1 MSDSTQGVAAPGVV
15 YPFQRDE
22 VHFGFDIAPGVNA
35 HLQRAAT
42 LVSHREDSLHAL
54 NDAYRAAPDQLE
66 VLVALFKFHFYQ
78 GHTEKAESL
87 VFEALE
93 KASRQAGFDADW
105 RRLTPDCADW
115 SDPRGAGRF
124 YLYSLKALAFIR
136 LRQDEAAQAAA
147 ILDKMAYLDPA
158 DLVGANVIRD
168 LLEGVDEVQDDG

>member
-1 MSDSTQGVAAPGVV
+1 LSDSAQGIAAPGVV
-15 YPFQRDE
+15 HPFQRDE

-42 LVSHREDSLHAL
+42 LVTYREDSLQAL

-78 GHTEKAESL
+78 GDTERAESL
-87 VFEALE
+87 VFEALD
-93 KASRQAGFDADW
+93 KASRQGGFDADW

-136 LRQDEAAQAAA
+136 LRQDAAEQAAV
-147 ILDKMAYLDPA
+147 ILDTMAFLDPG
-158 DLVGANVIRD
+158 DLVGTNVIRD
-168 LLEGVDEVQDDG
+168 LLEGVEEVEEDG